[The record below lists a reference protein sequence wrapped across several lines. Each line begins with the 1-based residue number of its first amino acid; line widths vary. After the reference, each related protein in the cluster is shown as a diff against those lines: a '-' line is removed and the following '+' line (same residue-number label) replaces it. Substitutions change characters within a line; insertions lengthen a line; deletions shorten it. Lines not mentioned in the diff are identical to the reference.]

1 MKTNSIHYGRY
12 WVLYDSNALWNNYI
26 PKNFKIILINNGGGG
41 IFRIRR
47 VIKKPVLIPSLKL
60 PLFNSGTFSKMY
72 GFDYTIAS
80 DEQSLSK
87 GLATLYAQN
96 EKPGLLEV
104 FTNLR
109 E

>member
-1 MKTNSIHYGRY
+1 
-12 WVLYDSNALWNNYI
+12 
-26 PKNFKIILINNGGGG
+26 
-41 IFRIRR
+41 
-47 VIKKPVLIPSLKL
+47 
-60 PLFNSGTFSKMY
+60 MY

-104 FTNLR
+104 FTPTLENDAILLQFLDYSNFCKKLK
-109 E
+109 

>member
-1 MKTNSIHYGRY
+1 
-12 WVLYDSNALWNNYI
+12 
-26 PKNFKIILINNGGGG
+26 
-41 IFRIRR
+41 
-47 VIKKPVLIPSLKL
+47 
-60 PLFNSGTFSKMY
+60 MY

-104 FTNLR
+104 FTPTLENDAILLQFLR
-109 E
+109 NYSNFKIKIVPKKAVIFIRKVVLF

>member
-1 MKTNSIHYGRY
+1 
-12 WVLYDSNALWNNYI
+12 
-26 PKNFKIILINNGGGG
+26 
-41 IFRIRR
+41 
-47 VIKKPVLIPSLKL
+47 
-60 PLFNSGTFSKMY
+60 MY

-104 FTNLR
+104 FTPTLENDAILLQF
-109 E
+109 